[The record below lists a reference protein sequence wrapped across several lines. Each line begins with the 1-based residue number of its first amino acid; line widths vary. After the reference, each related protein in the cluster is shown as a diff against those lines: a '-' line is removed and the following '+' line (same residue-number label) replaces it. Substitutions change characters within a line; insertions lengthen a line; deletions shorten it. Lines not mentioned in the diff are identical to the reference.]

1 MRIMSRSSHTRRPA
15 VATRRPSGDSYE
27 RVYRVVRRIPRGRV
41 ATYGAVAA
49 VAGLPGRARL
59 VGYALF
65 ASGPHRGLPWH
76 RVLGAGGRI
85 TLVKLDP
92 DAALTQRLRLE
103 AEGVRFDGH
112 GRVDLEAHAWPAPA
126 RGRVTRSRRR
136 ARRRVL

>member
-1 MRIMSRSSHTRRPA
+1 
-15 VATRRPSGDSYE
+15 E

-65 ASGPHRGLPWH
+65 ASGPHRALPWH

-85 TLVKLDP
+85 TLAKLDP

-103 AEGVRFDGH
+103 AEGVRFDGR
-112 GRVDLEAHAWPAPA
+112 GRADLEAHAWPGPP
-126 RGRVTRSRRR
+126 RGRASHPTRR
-136 ARRRVL
+136 ARRRPL